1 MKKLLLLLFIPIV
14 CFGQLDTKKNKQTIK
29 IEFIGKAAR
38 MGPFLKKNPDSQT
51 YFLSYNYFK
60 IVNKETKKMEK
71 RKHRVV
77 FKSTEKELEILYNK
91 LYVACGSLETTFIKI
106 GETLFEIKKA
116 KYSASVKVTKNDIS
130 KGVFLMHQN
139 QVDMLFGKRPFN
151 PNFLFD

>member
-1 MKKLLLLLFIPIV
+1 MKKLLLLLFIPVV

-29 IEFIGKAAR
+29 VEFIGKAAR

-51 YFLSYNYFK
+51 YFLSHNYFK
-60 IVNKETKKMEK
+60 IVNKESKKMEK

-139 QVDMLFGKRPFN
+139 QVDMLFGKRSFS